1 MRGGPPWMRPGGFG
15 PGRRFR
21 RGAFVALAFVVLLVA
36 ALATVVGSI
45 LSGNAPA
52 PWITVAV
59 SAVVVVGLILSA
71 RVLWRSARSV
81 GVLMD
86 AADRV
91 AGGDYTTRVGEV
103 PSRPLG
109 RLTAAFDQMTERLE
123 TNERRRRELLA
134 DVAHELRNPL
144 QVIRGSLEGMLDGLY
159 PADEE
164 RLRPLLEETEVMSRL
179 LEDLRTLSMAEAG
192 VLTLERET
200 VDARR
205 VAEDAVEAYRSTAD
219 EADVRLK
226 LVVGDDA
233 PAAID
238 ADPVRLTEVLANLLT
253 NAIRHSPAGASVT
266 VRVGSA
272 ANRDLVFEVDDDGPG
287 IPSDQVSFVFD
298 RFVTSADTGGTGL
311 GLAIAKRLAEAHGG
325 TIEAITPNG
334 GGTHMRVRIPP
345 TEHVS

>member
-1 MRGGPPWMRPGGFG
+1 MTEGLGPPWGSGGPPWMRGGPPWMRPGGFG

-86 AADRV
+86 AAD
-91 AGGDYTTRVGEV
+91 
-103 PSRPLG
+103 L
-109 RLTAAFDQMTERLE
+109 
-123 TNERRRRELLA
+123 
-134 DVAHELRNPL
+134 
-144 QVIRGSLEGMLDGLY
+144 
-159 PADEE
+159 
-164 RLRPLLEETEVMSRL
+164 
-179 LEDLRTLSMAEAG
+179 
-192 VLTLERET
+192 
-200 VDARR
+200 
-205 VAEDAVEAYRSTAD
+205 
-219 EADVRLK
+219 RLK

-272 ANRDLVFEVDDDGPG
+272 ANRDVVFEVDDDGPG
-287 IPSDQVSFVFD
+287 IPSDQVPFVFD

-311 GLAIAKRLAEAHGG
+311 GLAIAKRLVEAHGG
-325 TIEAITPNG
+325 TIEAIMPNG

-345 TEHVS
+345 KEHVS

>member
-1 MRGGPPWMRPGGFG
+1 MRGGPPWMGPGRYG

-59 SAVVVVGLILSA
+59 SAVVVVGLVASA
-71 RVLWRSARSV
+71 RVLWRSARSI

-103 PSRPLG
+103 PSRALG
-109 RLTAAFDQMTERLE
+109 RLTAAFDEMTERLE
-123 TNERRRRELLA
+123 SNERRRRDLLA

-159 PADEE
+159 PVEEE
-164 RLRPLLEETEVMSRL
+164 RLRPLLDETDVMSRL

-192 VLTLERET
+192 VLRLELET
-200 VDARR
+200 VDPRR
-205 VAEDAVEAYRSTAD
+205 IAEDAVDAYRSAAAD
-219 EADVRLK
+219 ADVRLE
-226 LVVGDDA
+226 LVVEDGA
-233 PAAID
+233 PVAMD
-238 ADPVRLTEVLANLLT
+238 ADPVRLSEVLANLLT
-253 NAIRHSPAGASVT
+253 NAIRHSPAGTSVT
-266 VRVGSA
+266 VRVRGA
-272 ANRDLVFEVDDDGPG
+272 DPNVVFEVDDDGPG
-287 IPSDQVSFVFD
+287 IPTDQIPFVFD
-298 RFVTSADTGGTGL
+298 RFVASADAGGTGL
-311 GLAIAKRLAEAHGG
+311 GLAIAKRLVEAHGG
-325 TIEAITPNG
+325 TIEAITPDG
-334 GGTHMRVRIPP
+334 GGTHMRVRIPSGRP
-345 TEHVS
+345 